1 MKPILFLCG
10 ALLAASGCTK
20 EPERSEWNTAM
31 DNMYSCHDAAS
42 LDSTDLATALIGTW
56 DWRFVRSTSWSYY
69 ESEDDYSGF
78 VLTVR
83 ADGSF
88 DLNQNDTAT
97 VSGTW
102 SLANSWTTFTLNSQP
117 YVPTLWGNLLYCEPY
132 MMFYS
137 SPADGPDN
145 LYEKR

>member
-1 MKPILFLCG
+1 MRKY
-10 ALLAASGCTK
+10 ALLLVGLLLASCEK
-20 EPERSEWNTAM
+20 EPEFSAWNQTM
-31 DNMYSCHDAAS
+31 DGMYDCHSVAA
-42 LDSTDLATALIGTW
+42 LDSAGLAAAIVGTW

-69 ESEDDYSGF
+69 ESEDDYAGF

-83 ADGSF
+83 SDGSF

-117 YVPTLWGNLLYCEPY
+117 YVPTLWGNLLSCEPY

>member
-42 LDSTDLATALIGTW
+42 LDSADLATALIGTW

-117 YVPTLWGNLLYCEPY
+117 YVPTWWGNLLYCEPY

>member
-42 LDSTDLATALIGTW
+42 LDSADLATALIGTW

-97 VSGTW
+97 VSGTC

>member
-1 MKPILFLCG
+1 MKPLLFLCG
-10 ALLAASGCTK
+10 ALLVASGCTK

-31 DNMYSCHDAAS
+31 DNMYSCHEAAS
-42 LDSTDLATALIGTW
+42 LDSADLAAALIGTW

-83 ADGSF
+83 PDGSF

-102 SLANSWTTFTLNSQP
+102 SLANSWTTFMLNSQP

>member
-31 DNMYSCHDAAS
+31 DNMNSCHNAAS
-42 LDSTDLATALIGTW
+42 LDSADLAAALIGTW

>member
-1 MKPILFLCG
+1 MDGMYDCHSV
-10 ALLAASGCTK
+10 AAMDSAELAA
-20 EPERSEWNTAM
+20 A
-31 DNMYSCHDAAS
+31 
-42 LDSTDLATALIGTW
+42 IVGTW

-88 DLNQNDTAT
+88 DLNQNDTAS

-132 MMFYS
+132 MKFYS